1 MEEVKKQELQELY
14 SKAFAY
20 NEAGRV
26 SNDPKVMQGYV
37 SYLCSDLGD
46 LVKLKVA
53 FDQMYP
59 ENAEQ
64 SAYLQ
69 NQIDKTMQF
78 DPAKL
83 GLYLKTIIADIA
95 ELYKKAFALFL
106 ENMKASQKETQQK
119 EPPMPNAEQ
128 INQASTEKVV
138 VREAVPEAKAP
149 KKQSFWSKLF
159 GPKRTVEKV
168 SIVELATERRE
179 MNHQENTFQQQLEQ
193 ARLDRYNERV
203 KQRARQN
210 AMQNQMQTSEPVYEN
225 QMSRF

>member
-1 MEEVKKQELQELY
+1 
-14 SKAFAY
+14 
-20 NEAGRV
+20 
-26 SNDPKVMQGYV
+26 
-37 SYLCSDLGD
+37 
-46 LVKLKVA
+46 
-53 FDQMYP
+53 
-59 ENAEQ
+59 
-64 SAYLQ
+64 
-69 NQIDKTMQF
+69 
-78 DPAKL
+78 
-83 GLYLKTIIADIA
+83 
-95 ELYKKAFALFL
+95 
-106 ENMKASQKETQQK
+106 MKASQKQTQQK
-119 EPPMPNAEQ
+119 EPPMPNAKQ

-149 KKQSFWSKLF
+149 KKQSLWSKLF